1 MTSKEFAKLIGV
13 SQATVSR
20 ALNDSDVV
28 PLERR
33 EFIKKKAEEYG
44 FILNSQA
51 RSLKTNRTGTVG
63 ILFPRH
69 FASMHANLGLAYTY
83 DLVQKE
89 LSKHGYDVMVVYE
102 REHSSGL
109 TTFERIVKT
118 RKVDGFIVLR
128 LEFSQQELDLIRRY
142 KVPCVYILNAAMI
155 DEYSSSY
162 ISDSE
167 YGGYLMGAYLGK
179 FKDSTHYYINVNAT
193 AGDAENRLAGF
204 RRGLREHGVELRP
217 DCLFECSLSVR
228 AAYECIM
235 ENKERFMHG
244 KSVVVAYNDATALG
258 ALNAFQQLGLAVP
271 DQVQIAGQGALPLAA
286 ELSPTITTIQP
297 FREQIARMSCEYLKR
312 AIDDADTEV
321 VRMVIKPEL
330 VKGETT
336 L

>member
-69 FASMHANLGLAYTY
+69 FASMHANLGLAFTY

-102 REHSSGL
+102 QDHSSGL

-128 LEFSQQELDLIRRY
+128 LEFSQQELELIRKY
-142 KVPCVYILNAAMI
+142 KVPCVYILNAGMV

-179 FKDSTHYYINVNAT
+179 FKDSVHYYINANAT

-204 RRGLREHGVELRP
+204 RRGLKEHGVELCSDRV
-217 DCLFECSLSVR
+217 FECSLSIR
-228 AAYECIM
+228 SAYDCIM
-235 ENKERFMHG
+235 ENKERFMNG
-244 KSVVVAYNDATALG
+244 KSVVVAYNDAMAMG
-258 ALNAFQQLGLAVP
+258 ALNAFWRLGLDVP
-271 DQVQIAGQGALPLAA
+271 NQVQIAGQGALPLTA
-286 ELSPTITTIQP
+286 ELSPKITTIQP
-297 FREQIARMSCEYLKR
+297 FRERIVQMSCEYLKH
-312 AIDDADTEV
+312 AIDEADAEIVRIV
-321 VRMVIKPEL
+321 VKPEL
-330 VKGETT
+330 IKGETT